1 MWGAGAW
8 AVRTIAIIN
17 QKGGCGK
24 TTSAINLA
32 AVFAR
37 RGFRTLLVDLDPQS
51 HCAAGLGVPEDQI
64 DRDVTDALLAPPDAR
79 LDRSQLL
86 WRVTRGLDL
95 LPSLMRLA
103 GLEASRGGLAEAP
116 DKDHRLASVIDRL
129 SRASGAAGQGD
140 EPERVFDI
148 CLIDCPP
155 SIGLL
160 TYNALVAAREL
171 IVPVETSYFA
181 LKGAEKQVKTMRS
194 IGRRLG
200 VRNRARLLPTLHDT
214 AVPIS
219 RDMLSEMRAKFGGL
233 LIPTIIRSDPALREA
248 ASLGRPI
255 IDHAP
260 HSMGSEDY
268 TSLCEWLEEHARI
281 DRSELDGDDD
291 IPMRVE
297 RPASVTVMPG
307 AERAV
312 LGGAEPR
319 PAAPVSRLDELTAR
333 VREMKQD
340 AAGAS
345 LTAAQ
350 RLDALRTVASVNAA
364 PSAHPDQP
372 SGAQATAPAPT
383 SEHPLR
389 TGSALTLIESEP
401 EPIARVDAGA
411 RALLGSRP
419 TARGVLFVL
428 PLALGERVFVAGD
441 FNGWQSA
448 RHEMRRNPERGVYE
462 LEIPM
467 SPGEHQYR
475 LVIDG
480 RWAVDPYAG
489 ECVLNQ
495 SGEPNSV
502 VRVPPRADV

>member
-1 MWGAGAW
+1 M
-8 AVRTIAIIN
+8 RTIAIIN

-51 HCAAGLGVPEDQI
+51 HCAAGLGVPEEQI
-64 DRDVTDALLAPPDAR
+64 ERDVADALLAPSDAR
-79 LDRSQLL
+79 LDRGQLL

-95 LPSLMRLA
+95 LPSRMRLA
-103 GLEASRGGLAEAP
+103 GLESSRGGLSDAP

-129 SRASGAAGQGD
+129 SRAHTETGESD

-200 VRNRARLLPTLHDT
+200 VRNRARLLPTLHD
-214 AVPIS
+214 ASVPIS
-219 RDMLSEMRAKFGGL
+219 RDLLDEMRSKFGGL
-233 LIPTIIRSDPALREA
+233 LIPTIIRADAALREA
-248 ASLGRPI
+248 ASVGRPV

-260 HSMGSEDY
+260 DSTGAEDY

-281 DRSELDGDDD
+281 DKTEFHEGDDEL
-291 IPMRVE
+291 IRPIE
-297 RPASVTVMPG
+297 RPANVTVMPH
-307 AERAV
+307 AQQAV
-312 LGGAEPR
+312 LSRTEPAG
-319 PAAPVSRLDELTAR
+319 PPPSRLDELTAR
-333 VREMKQD
+333 VREMKR
-340 AAGAS
+340 AGETS
-345 LTAAQ
+345 PLSVSQ

-364 PSAHPDQP
+364 PTRPPAESSFA
-372 SGAQATAPAPT
+372 AMAATPAPVT
-383 SEHPLR
+383 P
-389 TGSALTLIESEP
+389 LTLVESTP
-401 EPIARVDAGA
+401 EPARPLDAGA

-428 PLALGERVFVAGD
+428 PLALGDRVCIAGD
-441 FNGWQSA
+441 FNGWQGD
-448 RHEMRRNPERGVYE
+448 RHEMRRNPDRGVYE

-467 SPGEHQYR
+467 SPGEYQYR

-480 RWAVDPYAG
+480 RWSVDPYAG
-489 ECVLNQ
+489 GCALNS

-502 VRVPPRADV
+502 VRVPARAGAERSEARH

>member
-1 MWGAGAW
+1 M
-8 AVRTIAIIN
+8 RTIAIIN

-51 HCAAGLGVPEDQI
+51 HCAAGLGVPEEQI
-64 DRDVTDALLAPPDAR
+64 ERDVADALLAPADAR
-79 LDRSQLL
+79 LDREQLL

-95 LPSLMRLA
+95 LPSRMRLA

-116 DKDHRLASVIDRL
+116 DKDHRLASVIGRL
-129 SRASGAAGQGD
+129 SRASGDPAPEGE
-140 EPERVFDI
+140 EPDRVFDI

-200 VRNRARLLPTLHDT
+200 VRNRARLLPTLHD
-214 AVPIS
+214 ASVPVS
-219 RDMLSEMRAKFGGL
+219 RDLLDEMRSKFGQL
-233 LIPTIIRSDPALREA
+233 LIPTIIRADAALREA
-248 ASLGRPI
+248 ASVGRPV

-260 HSMGSEDY
+260 DSTGAEDY

-281 DRSELDGDDD
+281 DRGELIEDEAL
-291 IPMRVE
+291 PLRVE
-297 RPASVTVMPG
+297 RPTPRVQVMPG
-307 AERAV
+307 ASDSV
-312 LGGAEPR
+312 LGRREPAR
-319 PAAPVSRLDELTAR
+319 PSGPVSRLDELTAR
-333 VREMKQD
+333 VREMKQGGS
-340 AAGAS
+340 AAS
-345 LTAAQ
+345 MTPEQ
-350 RLDALRTVASVNAA
+350 RLAALRTVASVNGA
-364 PSAHPDQP
+364 P
-372 SGAQATAPAPT
+372 PAPPT
-383 SEHPLR
+383 ADASR
-389 TGSALTLIESEP
+389 TTGTPESRGASGVLTLIEKEP
-401 EPIARVDAGA
+401 EQVRPMDSGA

-441 FNGWQSA
+441 FNGWQA
-448 RHEMRRNPERGVYE
+448 GRHELRRNPERGVFE
-462 LEIPM
+462 LEIPLP
-467 SPGEHQYR
+467 PGEYQYR

-480 RWAVDPYAG
+480 RWGVDPYASR
-489 ECVLNQ
+489 CTLNSQ
-495 SGEPNSV
+495 GEPNSV
-502 VRVPPRADV
+502 VCVPARAGA